1 MDNIKTGQAAAI
13 IPARGGSKGIAYKNI
28 VLLNDR
34 PLIDYTIKASLGS
47 RFITETYVTSESDK
61 ILSVAGQSGAKL
73 IKRPAELATDTA
85 TSESAMI
92 HAIEYLSSQTGTV
105 PEITVLL
112 QPTSPLRDAE
122 DIDRAFELFFSSRAD
137 ALISGTEPDI
147 NPLKRML
154 VREDGMLKTITE
166 DRMAPF
172 KARQLLPRA
181 FGPNG
186 AIYIIKTAIFMQT
199 GMLLTGNTIPF
210 YMDKAK
216 SHDIDT
222 MADLEQAAQMLS
234 EKAEVCVGE
243 IGYV

>member
-1 MDNIKTGQAAAI
+1 MDNIRKGQVAAI
-13 IPARGGSKGIAYKNI
+13 IPARGGSKGIPYKNI

-34 PLIDYTIKASLGS
+34 PLIDYTIKASLES
-47 RFITETYVTSESDK
+47 RFITETYVTSDCDK

-122 DIDRAFELFFSSRAD
+122 DIDEAFELFFSSRAD
-137 ALISGTEPDI
+137 ALISGTEPDV
-147 NPLKRML
+147 NPLKQML

-186 AIYIIKTAIFMQT
+186 AIYIIKTAIFIQT
-199 GMLLTGNTIPF
+199 GVLLTDNTIPF
-210 YMDKAK
+210 YMDRAK
-216 SHDIDT
+216 SLDIDT
-222 MADLEQAAQMLS
+222 VADLEEAAQLLE
-234 EKAEVCVGE
+234 EKNVSA
-243 IGYV
+243 